1 MNSDFFMQ
9 KAIELSIKNIHNN
22 GGPFGCVIVK
32 NNKIISEG
40 VNGVTQNNDPTAHAE
55 IVAIRNACKKLN
67 TFDLSGCE
75 LYTSCEP
82 CPMCLSAIYW
92 SHIDL
97 VYYGNSRENA
107 AEIQFDDK
115 FIYDEMKKDI
125 NERKIPLKQILKDE
139 AIKAFDLWAE
149 TENKRTN
156 SAKRIYWNRFW
167 ILFMP
172 DLPKHGS
179 KIFRSWTKI
188 SAMCCL
194 ILSLIHI

>member
-9 KAIELSIKNIHNN
+9 KAIELSIKNINNN

-115 FIYDEMKKDI
+115 FIYDEMKKEI

-139 AIKAFDLWAE
+139 AIKAFNLWAE
-149 TENKRTN
+149 TENK
-156 SAKRIYWNRFW
+156 
-167 ILFMP
+167 
-172 DLPKHGS
+172 
-179 KIFRSWTKI
+179 TKY
-188 SAMCCL
+188 
-194 ILSLIHI
+194 

>member
-1 MNSDFFMQ
+1 MNSNFFMQ

-115 FIYDEMKKDI
+115 FIYDEMKKEI

-139 AIKAFDLWAE
+139 AIKAFNLWTQ
-149 TENKRTN
+149 TENKTQ
-156 SAKRIYWNRFW
+156 Y
-167 ILFMP
+167 
-172 DLPKHGS
+172 
-179 KIFRSWTKI
+179 
-188 SAMCCL
+188 
-194 ILSLIHI
+194 

>member
-9 KAIELSIKNIHNN
+9 KAIALSIKNIHNN

-139 AIKAFDLWAE
+139 AIKAFNLWAE
-149 TENKRTN
+149 TENK
-156 SAKRIYWNRFW
+156 
-167 ILFMP
+167 
-172 DLPKHGS
+172 
-179 KIFRSWTKI
+179 TKY
-188 SAMCCL
+188 
-194 ILSLIHI
+194 

>member
-9 KAIELSIKNIHNN
+9 KAIELSIKNINNN

-55 IVAIRNACKKLN
+55 IVAIRNACTKLN

-75 LYTSCEP
+75 MYTSCEP

-92 SHIDL
+92 SHIDI

-107 AEIQFDDK
+107 AEIEFDDK

-125 NERKIPLKQILKDE
+125 DKRKIPLKQILKDE
-139 AIKAFDLWAE
+139 AIKAFYLWAQ
-149 TENKRTN
+149 TENK
-156 SAKRIYWNRFW
+156 
-167 ILFMP
+167 
-172 DLPKHGS
+172 
-179 KIFRSWTKI
+179 TKY
-188 SAMCCL
+188 
-194 ILSLIHI
+194 

>member
-9 KAIELSIKNIHNN
+9 KAIDLSIKNIHNN

-82 CPMCLSAIYW
+82 CPMCLRAIYW

-107 AEIQFDDK
+107 AEIQFDDE
-115 FIYDEMKKDI
+115 FIYNEMKKDI

-149 TENKRTN
+149 TENK
-156 SAKRIYWNRFW
+156 
-167 ILFMP
+167 
-172 DLPKHGS
+172 
-179 KIFRSWTKI
+179 TKY
-188 SAMCCL
+188 
-194 ILSLIHI
+194 

>member
-32 NNKIISEG
+32 NNIIISEG

-107 AEIQFDDK
+107 AAIQFDDK

-139 AIKAFDLWAE
+139 AIKAFNLWAE
-149 TENKRTN
+149 TENK
-156 SAKRIYWNRFW
+156 
-167 ILFMP
+167 
-172 DLPKHGS
+172 
-179 KIFRSWTKI
+179 TKY
-188 SAMCCL
+188 
-194 ILSLIHI
+194 

>member
-9 KAIELSIKNIHNN
+9 KAIELSIKNINNN

-40 VNGVTQNNDPTAHAE
+40 VNSVTQNNDPTAHAE
-55 IVAIRNACKKLN
+55 IVAIRNACTKLN

-75 LYTSCEP
+75 MYTSCEP

-92 SHIDL
+92 SHIDI

-107 AEIQFDDK
+107 AEIEFDDK

-125 NERKIPLKQILKDE
+125 DERKIPLKQILKDE
-139 AIKAFDLWAE
+139 AIKAFNLWTQ
-149 TENKRTN
+149 TENK
-156 SAKRIYWNRFW
+156 
-167 ILFMP
+167 
-172 DLPKHGS
+172 
-179 KIFRSWTKI
+179 TKY
-188 SAMCCL
+188 
-194 ILSLIHI
+194 

>member
-9 KAIELSIKNIHNN
+9 KAIELSIKNIHKN

-139 AIKAFDLWAE
+139 AIKAFDLWTL
-149 TENKRTN
+149 TENK
-156 SAKRIYWNRFW
+156 
-167 ILFMP
+167 
-172 DLPKHGS
+172 
-179 KIFRSWTKI
+179 TKY
-188 SAMCCL
+188 
-194 ILSLIHI
+194 

>member
-9 KAIELSIKNIHNN
+9 KAIELSIKNINNN

-55 IVAIRNACKKLN
+55 IVAIRNACTELN

-75 LYTSCEP
+75 MYTSCEP

-92 SHIDL
+92 SHIDI

-107 AEIQFDDK
+107 AEIEFDDK
-115 FIYDEMKKDI
+115 FIYDEIKKDI
-125 NERKIPLKQILKDE
+125 SARKIPLKRILKDE
-139 AIKAFDLWAE
+139 AIKAFNLWAQ
-149 TENKRTN
+149 TENKTNEFFFRTN
-156 SAKRIYWNRFW
+156 SPIRKLRFFK
-167 ILFMP
+167 LFAQSCFGTSCIC
-172 DLPKHGS
+172 LSGS
-179 KIFRSWTKI
+179 NNFL
-188 SAMCCL
+188 SATC
-194 ILSLIHI
+194 I